1 MLIPVAGA
9 LGWCV
14 VACFQQC
21 LLRERPP
28 IEEIHATFLPVENS
42 RSFQSDDAAKAG
54 SASIRSM
61 HLRRPIPVRAFM
73 LLRLKIVRMNEME
86 QRNYRN

>member
-14 VACFQQC
+14 IACFQQC

-61 HLRRPIPVRAFM
+61 HLRRPLSVEAFVH
-73 LLRLKIVRMNEME
+73 LRLECLMDE
-86 QRNYRN
+86 RN

>member
-54 SASIRSM
+54 SASIRST
-61 HLRRPIPVRAFM
+61 HLRKLLSVEAFVH
-73 LLRLKIVRMNEME
+73 LRLECLMDE
-86 QRNYRN
+86 RN